1 VATTGVS
8 GRSGCPVGVRWGTL
22 RRMGDAAKV
31 IDWNGIDVPAGVGEL
46 LAKLPPGR
54 YRIAVVP
61 EENDG
66 FELTPELEA
75 KVEAGIADIR
85 AGRTVP
91 WATVKAELD
100 ARIGAHRTR

>member
-1 VATTGVS
+1 MVCPGGV
-8 GRSGCPVGVRWGTL
+8 PWGNL
-22 RRMGDAAKV
+22 RCMGDAAKV

-46 LAKLPPGR
+46 LAELPPGR

-61 EENDG
+61 EADDG
-66 FELTPELEA
+66 PELTPELEA

-91 WATVKAELD
+91 WSTVKAELE
-100 ARIGAHRTR
+100 ARIAAHRTR